1 MKYPRLFAPLDLG
14 FTRLPNRIVMGSMHT
29 GLEDRARDFRK
40 LAAYFAAR
48 ARGGAGLLVTG
59 GIAPNR
65 AGWVKPFAGKLSSPR
80 EVARHRLVTD
90 AVHAEGGRIC
100 MQILHTGRYAYH
112 PFPVAP
118 SALRAPINRFK
129 PRELSSDGVRDQ
141 IADFVNCARL
151 AQEADYDGVEIMG
164 SEGYFIN
171 EFLAPRTNQR
181 TDEWGGDLSR
191 TARGSRWKSCAQ
203 TRAAVGPN
211 FIIIFRISGLDLVEG
226 GGTGAEVEWLAS
238 QMEGAGATMLNTGIG
253 WHEARIPTIAGIVPR
268 GAFGWVS
275 ARIKAA
281 TRLPVIATNRFN
293 APDGAEA
300 LLASGDADLVS
311 MARPLLADPDLPRK
325 AAEGRESEINTCIA
339 CNQGCLD
346 RVFENKRATCL
357 VNPLAAYETELRI
370 DAARATE
377 AHRRGGR
384 GARGTG
390 LRHDARRT
398 RPSRHAVRTRARRSA
413 ASSATRARCR
423 ARKISTTRCATS
435 RGASSSPAWTLAAE
449 HARPTR
455 AALASGGFDD
465 VVISSGV
472 AARVPEIRGHRSS
485 EGHHLSRSA
494 VGRAPGGRAAW
505 PSSAPAASASTWRL
519 SSRTAR
525 ARNYFE
531 EWGIDRTLTQR
542 GGLLP
547 QRPVA
552 SPRRVYLLQRKAG
565 KLGATL
571 GKTTGWIHRTALKHR
586 GVVMRN
592 GVTYQRIDDAGLHIS
607 TEAGP
612 EVLAVEHVDH
622 LRGAG
627 VGQRAR
633 RRAGAC
639 RQAGARDRRRVAR
652 RRARCGAGDPRRR
665 DAGGEDMSGT
675 TRTIANGDSPQFQMD
690 LLTRRGRGENGATV
704 PSIRVSARARRL
716 SIRVYPDA
724 RVEVVVP
731 PRARPR
737 EVERSS
743 PRTASG

>member
-14 FTRLPNRIVMGSMHT
+14 FTRLANRIVMGSMHT
-29 GLEDRARDFRK
+29 GLEDRARDFGK

-48 ARGGAGLLVTG
+48 ARGGAGLLVSG

-65 AGWVKPFAGKLSSPR
+65 AGWAKPFAGKLSSPR
-80 EVARHRLVTD
+80 EVARHRLVTE
-90 AVHAEGGRIC
+90 AVHADGGKIC
-100 MQILHTGRYAYH
+100 MQILHTGRYGYH

-129 PRELSSDGVRDQ
+129 PRELSSDGVRGQ

-181 TDEWGGDLSR
+181 TDEWGGSLENR
-191 TARGSRWKSCAQ
+191 ARLALEVVRQ

-253 WHEARIPTIAGIVPR
+253 WHEARVPTIAGIVPR

-293 APDGAEA
+293 APDGAETM
-300 LLASGDADLVS
+300 LGRGHADLVS

-325 AAEGRESEINTCIA
+325 AAEGREDEINTCIA

-370 DAARATE
+370 DATSSPKRIAVVGAGPAGLACATTLAERGHRVTLFERAAEIGGQFRYAREVPGKEDFHDT
-377 AHRRGGR
+377 
-384 GARGTG
+384 
-390 LRHDARRT
+390 LRYFARRIELT
-398 RPSRHAVRTRARRSA
+398 GVSLALNTVADAKS
-413 ASSATRARCR
+413 
-423 ARKISTTRCATS
+423 
-435 RGASSSPAWTLAAE
+435 LAA
-449 HARPTR
+449 
-455 AALASGGFDD
+455 GGFADI
-465 VVISSGV
+465 VISSGV
-472 AARVPEIRGHRSS
+472 AARVPAIPGIDHPKVISYPELLSGARKAGDSVAIIGAGGIGFDVAAFLTHR
-485 EGHHLSRSA
+485 
-494 VGRAPGGRAAW
+494 PG
-505 PSSAPAASASTWRL
+505 SD
-519 SSRTAR
+519 
-525 ARNYFE
+525 YFE
-531 EWGIDRTLTQR
+531 EWGIDRTLVER

-552 SPRRVYLLQRKAG
+552 SPRRVYLLQRKVGKPGAG
-565 KLGATL
+565 L

-592 GVTYQRIDDAGLHIS
+592 GVTYERIDDAGLHIA

-612 EVLAVEHVDH
+612 EVLGVEHVVVC
-622 LRGAG
+622 AG
-627 VGQRAR
+627 QESVNAL
-633 RRAGAC
+633 AS
-639 RQAGARDRRRVAR
+639 
-652 RRARCGAGDPRRR
+652 
-665 DAGGEDMSGT
+665 ELSGT
-675 TRTIANGDSPQFQMD
+675 GVAVHVIGGA
-690 LLTRRGRGENGATV
+690 LLAAELDAERA
-704 PSIRVSARARRL
+704 IREGVMLAARL
-716 SIRVYPDA
+716 
-724 RVEVVVP
+724 
-731 PRARPR
+731 
-737 EVERSS
+737 
-743 PRTASG
+743 